1 MENST
6 KRGSA
11 LDFPLRKQKQKDMG
25 LKHWILPKWTLGI
38 GNGYS
43 ESVTIPN
50 ELVTEIIPNNKDEPH
65 NEEI

>member
-1 MENST
+1 MGQSM
-6 KRGSA
+6 GGGA
-11 LDFPLRKQKQKDMG
+11 APDFPLRKKKKDMG